1 MSKAVAK
8 YFKDVRSKI
17 YISLHPYF
25 QRMMVEM
32 EEMAS
37 RPFSSITVEID
48 RKYSQ
53 IGAEK
58 KETDLRKR
66 KKVRLFTDKILK
78 LIFVI
83 ETYYFTLV

>member
-1 MSKAVAK
+1 
-8 YFKDVRSKI
+8 
-17 YISLHPYF
+17 
-25 QRMMVEM
+25 MVEM

-48 RKYSQ
+48 RKYNQ

-66 KKVRLFTDKILK
+66 KKVKLFTDKVSKIYFYIELLLFYISLK
-78 LIFVI
+78 QFN
-83 ETYYFTLV
+83 Y

>member
-1 MSKAVAK
+1 
-8 YFKDVRSKI
+8 
-17 YISLHPYF
+17 
-25 QRMMVEM
+25 MVEM

-48 RKYSQ
+48 RKYNQ

-66 KKVRLFTDKILK
+66 KKVKLFTDKVSKIYFYIELLLFYISLK
-78 LIFVI
+78 QF
-83 ETYYFTLV
+83 TY

>member
-1 MSKAVAK
+1 
-8 YFKDVRSKI
+8 
-17 YISLHPYF
+17 
-25 QRMMVEM
+25 MMVEM

-66 KKVRLFTDKILK
+66 KKVSHWRS
-78 LIFVI
+78 VM
-83 ETYYFTLV
+83 

>member
-1 MSKAVAK
+1 
-8 YFKDVRSKI
+8 
-17 YISLHPYF
+17 
-25 QRMMVEM
+25 MVEM

-66 KKVRLFTDKILK
+66 KKVSFLQIRFQK
-78 LIFVI
+78 LIFVV
-83 ETYYFTLV
+83 ESYNFTVF

>member
-1 MSKAVAK
+1 
-8 YFKDVRSKI
+8 
-17 YISLHPYF
+17 
-25 QRMMVEM
+25 MVEM

-66 KKVRLFTDKILK
+66 KKVSFLQIRFQK
-78 LIFVI
+78 LIFVV
-83 ETYYFTLV
+83 ES

>member
-1 MSKAVAK
+1 
-8 YFKDVRSKI
+8 
-17 YISLHPYF
+17 
-25 QRMMVEM
+25 MMVEM

-66 KKVRLFTDKILK
+66 KKVSHWRSVMYLSPT
-78 LIFVI
+78 VASMI
-83 ETYYFTLV
+83 ETE

>member
-1 MSKAVAK
+1 
-8 YFKDVRSKI
+8 
-17 YISLHPYF
+17 
-25 QRMMVEM
+25 
-32 EEMAS
+32 MAS

-66 KKVRLFTDKILK
+66 KKVSH
-78 LIFVI
+78 
-83 ETYYFTLV
+83 